1 MSSYKLSINGQQV
14 AGDLELDVVNP
25 STGEIFTKVAR
36 ASKNQA
42 QEAVLAAQAAT
53 ETWSKTSVSERQAIL
68 ISLADKM
75 NARADE
81 IARIMTQEQG
91 KPLTESQFEVSY
103 AEAFIRHFATMDI
116 ANEVIQDDDM
126 FYVEVRRK
134 ALGVVAAITPWNFP
148 ILIPAFKVAMAT
160 LAGNSV
166 ILKPSPTTP
175 ICAII
180 LGELCNEVFPAGVV
194 NVIVDDN
201 DLGAF
206 LSEHP
211 DIAKISFTGS
221 VETGK
226 KVMSSASSTLKR
238 LTLEL
243 GGNDAGIILPDVD
256 VKETAQK
263 IFAAAFMNCGQVCL
277 ALKRAFVPESIYDE
291 MCDELAKL
299 ADAAIVDDGLK
310 QGTQI
315 GPLQNKAQYEKVLGF
330 LASAKADG
338 KIIAGGEKVDRP
350 GYFLRPT
357 IVRDVSEGSRIVD
370 EEQFGPILPV
380 ISYRDDEDIV
390 ARANQ
395 CEFGLGGSVWS
406 KDEEKAIALAGDVE
420 SGTVW
425 VNQHLYFAPHIPF
438 AGAKNSGIGVE
449 FAKEGLAEF
458 SQIQVINVAH

>member
-1 MSSYKLSINGQQV
+1 MSSYKLSINGQLV
-14 AGDLELDVVNP
+14 AGDLQLDIVNP
-25 STGEIFTKVAR
+25 ATGEIFAAVAR
-36 ASKNQA
+36 ASKDQA
-42 QEAVLAAQAAT
+42 QEAVDAAKQAAQS
-53 ETWSKTSVSERQAIL
+53 WSKTLITERQSIL
-68 ISLADKM
+68 ISLAEKL

-91 KPLTESQFEVSY
+91 KPLAESQFEVSY
-103 AEAFIRHFATMDI
+103 AEAFIRHFASMDI

-175 ICAII
+175 ICAMI

-206 LSEHP
+206 LSEHN

-338 KIIAGGEKVDRP
+338 KIIAGGEKLDRP

-406 KDEEKAIALAGDVE
+406 KDKEKAIALAGDVE

>member
-1 MSSYKLSINGQQV
+1 MSSYKLSINGQLV
-14 AGDLELDVVNP
+14 AGDLQLDIVNP
-25 STGEIFTKVAR
+25 ATGEIFATVAR
-36 ASKNQA
+36 ASKDQA
-42 QEAVLAAQAAT
+42 QEAVDAAKQAAQS
-53 ETWSKTSVSERQAIL
+53 WSKTLITERQSIL
-68 ISLADKM
+68 ISLAEKL

-91 KPLTESQFEVSY
+91 KPLAESQFEVSY
-103 AEAFIRHFATMDI
+103 AEAFIRHFASMDI

-175 ICAII
+175 ICAMI

-206 LSEHP
+206 LSEHN

-338 KIIAGGEKVDRP
+338 KIIAGGEKLDRP

-406 KDEEKAIALAGDVE
+406 KDKEKAIALAGDVE

>member
-1 MSSYKLSINGQQV
+1 MSSYKLSINGQLV
-14 AGDLELDVVNP
+14 AGDLQLDIVNP
-25 STGEIFTKVAR
+25 ATGEIFATVAR
-36 ASKNQA
+36 ASKDQA
-42 QEAVLAAQAAT
+42 QEAVDAAKQAAQS
-53 ETWSKTSVSERQAIL
+53 WSKTLITERQSIL
-68 ISLADKM
+68 ISLAEKL

-91 KPLTESQFEVSY
+91 KPLAESQFEVSY
-103 AEAFIRHFATMDI
+103 AEAFIRHFASMDI

-175 ICAII
+175 ICAMI

-206 LSEHP
+206 LSEHN

-338 KIIAGGEKVDRP
+338 KIIAGGEKLHRP

-406 KDEEKAIALAGDVE
+406 KDKEKAIALAGDVE

>member
-1 MSSYKLSINGQQV
+1 MSSYKLSINGQLV
-14 AGDLELDVVNP
+14 AGDLQLDIVNP
-25 STGEIFTKVAR
+25 ATGEIFAAVAR
-36 ASKNQA
+36 ASKDQA
-42 QEAVLAAQAAT
+42 QEAVDAAKQAAQS
-53 ETWSKTSVSERQAIL
+53 WSKTLITERQSIL
-68 ISLADKM
+68 ISLAEKL

-91 KPLTESQFEVSY
+91 KPLAESQFEVSY
-103 AEAFIRHFATMDI
+103 AEAFIRHFASMDI

-148 ILIPAFKVAMAT
+148 LLIPAFKVAMAT

-175 ICAII
+175 ICAMI

-206 LSEHP
+206 LSEHN

-338 KIIAGGEKVDRP
+338 KIIAGGEKLDRP

-406 KDEEKAIALAGDVE
+406 KDKEKAIALAGDVE